1 MFKEPKFFGST
12 TVGDRGQIVL
22 PAELRKEY
30 KIEAGDKLLVIG
42 MPGEDRV
49 GYGHIMLLKAEVLN
63 QFLTLIEVQKSAIKK
78 ILDEEENNK
87 SE

>member
-1 MFKEPKFFGST
+1 MFREPKFFGST

-42 MPGEDRV
+42 MPGGDKAVHE
-49 GYGHIMLLKAEVLN
+49 HIMLLKAEVLN
-63 QFLTLIEVQKSAIKK
+63 RVLAFMETQKNAIKK

-87 SE
+87 SK

>member
-42 MPGEDRV
+42 MPGEGRA
-49 GYGHIMLLKAEVLN
+49 GYENIMLLKAEVLN
-63 QFLTLIEVQKSAIKK
+63 RVLAFIEMQKNTIKK
-78 ILDEEENNK
+78 ILDEEENRK